1 MIGRL
6 RGQIVYKRPPFIMI
20 DVHGVGYEI
29 EAPMSTFYELPLQEG
44 EITLFTHLAIRD
56 DAHVLYG
63 FASESE
69 RTLFRALLKVS
80 GVGAKMALAIL
91 SGMSGKEFAQ
101 CIQQDD
107 TAALVRLPGIG
118 KKTAERLIVE
128 MRDRLD
134 KIDGL
139 GATSSGHTSSAT
151 DGLPSVS
158 TPVSDAVGALIAL
171 GYKPNDASKMVRLIN
186 CDGLASEE
194 IIRLALQGVAT
205 KS

>member
-6 RGQIVYKRPPFIMI
+6 RGELVSKAPPFLLL
-20 DVHGVGYEI
+20 DVNGVGYDI
-29 EAPMSTFYELPLQEG
+29 ESPMSTFYSLPTVG
-44 EITLFTHLAIRD
+44 EQVTLFTHLAIRD

-69 RTLFRALLKVS
+69 RSLFRSLLKVS

-91 SGMSGKEFAQ
+91 SGMGADEFSACVQ
-101 CIQQDD
+101 AND

-134 KIDGL
+134 KLDL
-139 GATSSGHTSSAT
+139 GDIVARPTGAASAMEH
-151 DGLPSVS
+151 
-158 TPVSDAVGALIAL
+158 TPVADAVGALIAL
-171 GYKPNDASKMVRLIN
+171 GYKANDASRMVRGID
-186 CDGLASEE
+186 CEGLSSED
-194 IIRLALQGVAT
+194 IIRASLKAAVT
-205 KS
+205 N

>member
-6 RGQIVYKRPPFIMI
+6 RGKLVSKVPPFLLL
-20 DVHGVGYEI
+20 DVNGVGYDVES
-29 EAPMSTFYELPLQEG
+29 PMSTFYNLPAVG
-44 EITLFTHLAIRD
+44 EQVTLFTHLAIRD

-69 RTLFRALLKVS
+69 RSLFRSLLKVS

-91 SGMSGKEFAQ
+91 SGMSADEFAACVQ
-101 CIQQDD
+101 AND

-134 KIDGL
+134 KLDLGGIAAQPKGL
-139 GATSSGHTSSAT
+139 ASAVEH
-151 DGLPSVS
+151 S
-158 TPVSDAVGALIAL
+158 PVADAVGALIAL
-171 GYKPNDASKMVRLIN
+171 GYKANDASRMVRGID
-186 CDGLASEE
+186 CEGLSSEE
-194 IIRLALQGVAT
+194 IIRASLKAAVT
-205 KS
+205 N

>member
-6 RGQIVYKRPPFIMI
+6 RGDLVSKTPPFLLL
-20 DVHGVGYEI
+20 DVNGVGYDVES
-29 EAPMSTFYELPLQEG
+29 PMSTFYSLPTAG
-44 EITLFTHLAIRD
+44 EQVVLFTHLAIRD

-69 RTLFRALLKVS
+69 RALFRSLLKVS

-91 SGMSGKEFAQ
+91 SGMSADEFAACVQ
-101 CIQQDD
+101 ADD

-134 KIDGL
+134 KLDL
-139 GATSSGHTSSAT
+139 GDVAARPTGTASA
-151 DGLPSVS
+151 VEQ
-158 TPVSDAVGALIAL
+158 TPVADAVGALIAL
-171 GYKPNDASKMVRLIN
+171 GYKANDASRMVRAID
-186 CDGLASEE
+186 CEGLSSED
-194 IIRLALQGVAT
+194 IIRASLKAVV
-205 KS
+205 KK